1 MLVPG
6 GRDHAGGIGR
16 WAGYL
21 QDSWTAQRLQP
32 ALVLIDTRDA
42 GHAGRAAVALIGALA
57 QLVWLRLTGRL
68 GAVHANLSTRGS
80 TVRKWIVS
88 VLTTVLGVPLVLHLH
103 GSGYDRFYADLPRFW
118 QRRVVGL
125 FRRAE
130 HVVVL
135 GQSWA
140 DWVTHTLRID
150 PDRVDILYNGVPLPV
165 RHRRAPG
172 PCHILLLGRLGARKG
187 LPELLAALGSP
198 ALRARAWTATLAGDG
213 DLAGARHTVEATGLA
228 DRVTLPGWLDVEAA
242 AALLA
247 QADILVLPSHAENF
261 PISII
266 EALAATVAVVA
277 TPVGTTPEL
286 LVDGHSAL
294 FVPVGDVDALAAA
307 LARLIDEPERR
318 GAIAAAGHA
327 VFRAQLDIDRL
338 AVRLAALHAPL
349 CGHAAC

>member
-21 QDSWTAQRLQP
+21 EDSWTVQQLQP
-32 ALVLIDTRDA
+32 SLALIDTRDT
-42 GHAGRAAVALIGALA
+42 GHAGRAAVAFTGALA
-57 QLVWLRLTGRL
+57 RLIRLRLTGRL

-88 VLTTVLGVPLVLHLH
+88 VLTSVLGVPLVLHLH
-103 GSGYDRFYADLPRFW
+103 GSGYDRFYADLPGFW

-130 HVVVL
+130 RVVVL

-140 DWVTHTLRID
+140 DWVTQTLQIA
-150 PDRVDILYNGVPLPV
+150 PDRVEILYNGVPLPV
-165 RHRRAPG
+165 CQSRVPG
-172 PCHILLLGRLGARKG
+172 PCRILLLGRLGARKG
-187 LPELLAALGSP
+187 VPELLAALGSP

-213 DLAGARHTVEATGLA
+213 DVSGARHTVEATGLA
-228 DRVTLPGWLDVEAA
+228 DRITLPGWLDADAA

-266 EALAATVAVVA
+266 EALAATVAVIA
-277 TPVGTTPEL
+277 TPVGATPEL
-286 LVDGHSAL
+286 LVDDQSAL

-307 LARLIDEPERR
+307 LARLIDEPDRR
-318 GAIAAAGHA
+318 SAIAAAGHA
-327 VFRAQLDIDRL
+327 VFRAQLDIDML

-349 CGHAAC
+349 CGQVAC